1 MLLCLP
7 YPPTDITLTHC
18 WCSGSLTGTKSGIL
32 VSRVDGGEVTVR
44 GPALCLSW
52 FQKLLMARCLYTPR
66 CTPTMAPWL
75 CLASHTLRRPQLLSC
90 RKQTTL
96 LGVPSWRAQGL
107 CTPPS
112 PCSSPTPGPSH
123 HSPCTGA
130 SCGVSG

>member
-52 FQKLLMARCLYTPR
+52 F
-66 CTPTMAPWL
+66 
-75 CLASHTLRRPQLLSC
+75 LAAH
-90 RKQTTL
+90 
-96 LGVPSWRAQGL
+96 G
-107 CTPPS
+107 
-112 PCSSPTPGPSH
+112 
-123 HSPCTGA
+123 
-130 SCGVSG
+130 